1 MKAVLV
7 GGVESDK
14 LYYIIDSGPGEFDGA
29 IERVDG
35 SVVKFDFFSF
45 VTKSKTIRKIR
56 TTRFHRYLWNE
67 PRGVA
72 AKNWS
77 KVFISKNQEIS
88 EKMQEGIEAQ
98 IVTALGKNRKKIEKK
113 NETVDKFIKA
123 LSSAER
129 KETTACC
136 GKVVQ
141 SDRPNTSFRSEL
153 QRKQAWVGRIVLND
167 ITNIEHK

>member
-14 LYYIIDSGPGEFDGA
+14 LYYIVDAAPGEFDGA
-29 IERVDG
+29 IERIDG

-77 KVFISKNQEIS
+77 KVFISKSQELS
-88 EKMQEGIEAQ
+88 EKMQEEIKVQ
-98 IVTALGKNRKKIEKK
+98 IVTAIGKNRKKIEKK
-113 NETVDKFIKA
+113 NETIDKFVKA
-123 LSSAER
+123 LASDEE
-129 KETTACC
+129 KEITECC